1 MLKEFL
7 VLDGDWGIHVEFNSY
22 HLHRNV
28 RYIKVTVA
36 KEIRGEI
43 E

>member
-7 VLDGDWGIHVEFNSY
+7 VFDGDWGIYVEFNSY
-22 HLHRNV
+22 YLYRNV
-28 RYIKVTVA
+28 RYIKVIVV